1 MARKYGLL
9 TEHQIRVLKLRSK
22 GLSLREVASILGVS
36 HQNISLTEKRALE
49 NIETAKQTLIAYKLA
64 TSPIKIIINEGTKLI
79 EIPRIIVEEADKAEI
94 KVKGDFTLIFK
105 LIRFKARECLKDNRI
120 KKPILVAI
128 DNQGEVD
135 VYPYHVVQQLY
146 EDIERL

>member
-1 MARKYGLL
+1 MPRKYGLL
-9 TEHQIRVLKLRSK
+9 TEHQIKVLKLRSR

-36 HQNISLTEKRALE
+36 HQNIALTEKRALE

-64 TSPIKIIINEGTKLI
+64 TSPIKIIIDEGTKLI

-105 LIRFKARECLKDNRI
+105 LIRFKARECLENNRI
-120 KKPILVAI
+120 KKPILVTV
-128 DNQGEVD
+128 DDQGEID
-135 VYPYHVVQQLY
+135 VYPYHIVQQLY